1 MGTADPGAT
10 REDYFVPLVSVF
22 GKNLVNLA
30 GNLAMAPNR
39 AFIAFNDVLFEK
51 KPIMLSFDV
60 PQAVASPPTDL
71 DVALGAKV
79 GGAGELKTVI
89 QEARWFWMKKE
100 GKLDLGPSP
109 DVSGIRKTLGARGQ
123 LFGHCAETIPLIVH
137 LG

>member
-71 DVALGAKV
+71 DVALGANV
-79 GGAGELKTVI
+79 GGAGN
-89 QEARWFWMKKE
+89 
-100 GKLDLGPSP
+100 
-109 DVSGIRKTLGARGQ
+109 
-123 LFGHCAETIPLIVH
+123 
-137 LG
+137 